1 MCTSDLT
8 SSVVAISQDIPGD
21 TNGVVVNEGAN
32 KIGGAYYVSG
42 QLIDENSSLRSV
54 SRSFVTATSSG
65 NTQLVAAQGVGVR
78 VRLLSLFVMAASAVD
93 VKFQSATSDI
103 SATWSVS
110 ANGGFVLPVN
120 EHGWFQ
126 TGQNQAL
133 NVNLSSN
140 VSVGVQATWCTAT

>member
-1 MCTSDLT
+1 MLFRS
-8 SSVVAISQDIPGD
+8 
-21 TNGVVVNEGAN
+21 
-32 KIGGAYYVSG
+32 